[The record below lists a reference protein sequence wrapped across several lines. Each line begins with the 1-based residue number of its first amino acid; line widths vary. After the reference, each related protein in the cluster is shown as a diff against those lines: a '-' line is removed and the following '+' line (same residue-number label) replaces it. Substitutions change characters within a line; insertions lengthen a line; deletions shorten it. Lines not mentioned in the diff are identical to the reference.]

1 MPLPPLVAF
10 ALLTG
15 LAAALADRHEL
26 RMSPRP
32 ILLTRGFAAYLS
44 YALLVVVPISVYF
57 YVFHGD
63 WFLLYAVDVSRVP
76 SAVALIGFIAQACL
90 GVLGFLG
97 GAILVRA
104 QREVVVAVLTGVVL
118 IAGVTVVFVYLD
130 RLGQVGNYDEFHRQ
144 FGLES
149 YEDGPL
155 LTGALAMGGI
165 AVAGLTFLLARLW
178 MSNRTR

>member
-10 ALLTG
+10 ALLTV

-63 WFLLYAVDVSRVP
+63 WFLLYAFDVTRIP
-76 SAVALIGFIAQACL
+76 SAVALIGFLAQACI

-104 QREVVVAVLTGVVL
+104 QREVVVAVLTGVVFV
-118 IAGVTVVFVYLD
+118 AGATVVIVYLD
-130 RLGQVGNYDEFHRQ
+130 RIAQVGNYDEFHRQ
-144 FGLES
+144 FGLTS
-149 YEDGPL
+149 YEEGPL
-155 LTGALAMGGI
+155 LTGGLAMGGI
-165 AVAGLTFLLARLW
+165 AVTGLAFLLTRLW